1 MKIIY
6 HDKNRWNLPNFEK
19 LEGWAKLILIYMWD
33 NADCIGFFDWNA
45 VIAKEKIKLDI
56 PSDTSEIKEALEGFA
71 TMVDDNLFLLH
82 DYIITTQ
89 YRQKLTPDNP
99 FHVQLFAA
107 MEDRFLQGVK
117 NVTTLIVEHNVKLIV
132 VSLEKCKAGLKL
144 AENKYN
150 EVTKQNQNA
159 FETSMQ
165 IFWRMGL
172 LKDETRKQ
180 LDEKILPLNNP
191 DNPLLLTS
199 NDNEDDES
207 KYEAEDEPTANF

>member
-19 LEGWAKLILIYMWD
+19 LEGRAKLILIYMWD

-45 VIAKEKIKLDI
+45 VIAKEKLKLDI

-132 VSLEKCKAGLKL
+132 VSLEKCKAGLLL
-144 AENKYN
+144 AENQYDK
-150 EVTKQNQNA
+150 VTKQNQNA
-159 FETSMQ
+159 FEASMQ

-172 LKDETRKQ
+172 LGDEARKELNQ
-180 LDEKILPLNNP
+180 KILPLNKPKNI
-191 DNPLLLTS
+191 LLS
-199 NDNEDDES
+199 VSNEDTNETE
-207 KYEAEDEPTANF
+207 EAQEEEITANF

>member
-45 VIAKEKIKLDI
+45 VIAKEKLKLDI

-82 DYIITTQ
+82 DYITTTQ

-132 VSLEKCKAGLKL
+132 VSLEKCKAGLRL
-144 AENKYN
+144 AENKYDK
-150 EVTKQNQNA
+150 VTKQNQNA
-159 FETSMQ
+159 FEASMQ

-172 LKDETRKQ
+172 LGDEARKELNQ
-180 LDEKILPLNNP
+180 KILPLNKPENI
-191 DNPLLLTS
+191 LLSVS
-199 NDNEDDES
+199 NDETNETE
-207 KYEAEDEPTANF
+207 EAQEEEITANF